1 MEWFKGPFRFP
12 VEHVDSEHETEKGGH
27 KKHYKNR
34 NNNYEPIPFG
44 RYGGNKEMYVSV
56 KGPLD

>member
-12 VEHVDSEHETEKGGH
+12 VEHVDAEHETEKGGH

-44 RYGGNKEMYVSV
+44 RYGGNKEKLSV
-56 KGPLD
+56 H